1 MVLPAG
7 GATNVRLLSQ
17 LRWPWSHK
25 TKPAAGPMIRLPSF
39 SFCKRNFLH
48 HLVHRLLLIISTL
61 QEKVLSVPCSPARE
75 DQQATLPVGGADRR
89 RQRLL
94 HCGSWRH
101 LRGRPQRVEVQ
112 LSVLARAWTGDHA
125 RHLVP
130 RHQLAARRLRACRS
144 DRGGA
149 YQEVHGPQDGRL
161 HLGPDQ
167 PMQEGSDGEFGG
179 AGMSLGSC
187 S

>member
-1 MVLPAG
+1 M
-7 GATNVRLLSQ
+7 LSQ
-17 LRWPWSHK
+17 LGRPWSHK

-75 DQQATLPVGGADRR
+75 DQQATLPVGGADWR

-179 AGMSLGSC
+179 AGMSRGSC